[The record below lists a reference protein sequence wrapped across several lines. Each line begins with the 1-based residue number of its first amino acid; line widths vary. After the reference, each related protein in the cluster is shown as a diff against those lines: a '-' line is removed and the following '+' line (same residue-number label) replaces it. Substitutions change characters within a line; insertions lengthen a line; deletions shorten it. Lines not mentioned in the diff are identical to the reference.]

1 MVGGVSDRVVNQVA
15 IGYSLYRGSE
25 MITWSRAVELAG
37 PAPKV
42 EHLRVKVCDQRNL
55 NADTALVFGSEADL
69 LAGNK
74 DKAVRK
80 EKVSLS
86 VCSLCLSLGSLL
98 LYAGA
103 QGFPAT

>member
-1 MVGGVSDRVVNQVA
+1 MA

-25 MITWSRAVELAG
+25 LIAHSRIVRLPTG
-37 PAPKV
+37 QSFV
-42 EHLRVKVCDQRNL
+42 DDLRVKVCEQRNL

-86 VCSLCLSLGSLL
+86 VCSPCLSLGSLL

-103 QGFPAT
+103 QG